1 MAKISVSLPD
11 ELKARLDAHAK
22 ATGQGVSDIVQE
34 ALEKLLSGGSDPN
47 PPDVHPTPDP
57 KTDLKI
63 EAIRRY
69 LNGLAIH
76 HEQLRR
82 SIETISNLS
91 MMSGGLPVP
100 YPPPLQPP
108 NWTQF

>member
-11 ELKARLDAHAK
+11 ALKSRLDAHAQT
-22 ATGQGVSDIVQE
+22 TGQGVSDIVQE
-34 ALEKLLSGGSDPN
+34 ALEKLFSESSDPK
-47 PPDVHPTPDP
+47 PPDVHPIPDP

-63 EAIRRY
+63 QEIHRY

-82 SIETISNLS
+82 SIEHLSLIHISE
-91 MMSGGLPVP
+91 PTRP
-100 YPPPLQPP
+100 Y
-108 NWTQF
+108 